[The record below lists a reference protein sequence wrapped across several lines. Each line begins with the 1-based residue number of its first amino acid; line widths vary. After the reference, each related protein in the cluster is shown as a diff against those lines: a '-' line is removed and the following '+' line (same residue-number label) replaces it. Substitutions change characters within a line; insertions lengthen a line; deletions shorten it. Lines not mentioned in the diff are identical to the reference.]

1 MAQAD
6 ITIKHTGLNEKSRG
20 KYGFIVS
27 SEGDTYGCLGTQLQQ
42 FKTGNGY
49 RIQFH
54 VNDKGYKEF
63 DSIIKQLTG
72 AEAPLPPKR
81 NERPRTNLEDSDR
94 MGTMGMTQNVLQG
107 MAYACPNIDEFI
119 ERHRGKIGKL
129 IDFLNDELHS
139 TKMHG
144 AQVQSRDDLQD
155 KIQHQ

>member
-6 ITIKHTGLNEKSRG
+6 ITIKHLGENEKSKG

-42 FKTGNGY
+42 FKKGNGY

-81 NERPRTNLEDSDR
+81 NERPAANLEDSDR
-94 MGTMGMTQNVLQG
+94 MGTMGMVNNVLQG

-119 ERHRGKIGKL
+119 ERNRGKVSNL
-129 IDFLNDELHS
+129 IDFLNDELHG

-144 AQVQSRDDLQD
+144 AQVQKRDDINDSL
-155 KIQHQ
+155 KF

>member
-6 ITIKHTGLNEKSRG
+6 IYIKHLGSNEKSRG
-20 KYGFIVS
+20 KFGFIVS
-27 SEGDTYGCLGTQLQQ
+27 SEGDTYGCLGTQLSQ

-72 AEAPLPPKR
+72 AEAPLPPKH
-81 NERPRTNLEDSDR
+81 NERPPTNRRDSDR
-94 MGTMGMTQNVLQG
+94 MGTMGMVNGVLQG
-107 MAYACPNIDEFI
+107 MAYARPDIDEFI
-119 ERHRGKIGKL
+119 ANHKGKVSKL
-129 IDFLNDELHS
+129 IDFLNDELHA

-144 AQVQSRDDLQD
+144 REVQTRDDLQD
-155 KIQHQ
+155 EIPL